1 LRKIGTEPVAAVFLI
16 ELTKLHG
23 RAKLDIS
30 VETLLRYDD

>member
-1 LRKIGTEPVAAVFLI
+1 VFLI

-30 VETLLRYDD
+30 VETLLQYDD